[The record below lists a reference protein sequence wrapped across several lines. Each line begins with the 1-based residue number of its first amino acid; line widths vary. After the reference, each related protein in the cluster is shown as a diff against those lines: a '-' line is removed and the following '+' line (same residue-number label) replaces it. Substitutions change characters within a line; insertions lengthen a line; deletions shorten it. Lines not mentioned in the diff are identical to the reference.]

1 MRIWYLT
8 PRLRGSLKRTPDF
21 AMIGSRLKPSHTAY
35 CSRDEVTTSKKQAK
49 YRTEIKNSFAEI
61 IRNNASADSPCIRV
75 SFLDNDLN
83 ALQTRQNFP
92 LPNLRG
98 IKTHILNRIQILNS
112 LMCAPGG
119 SRRRRAWSASLSGF
133 GGVWDLLKR
142 APRRD
147 RVSWPN
153 DSYCS

>member
-1 MRIWYLT
+1 M
-8 PRLRGSLKRTPDF
+8 RGSPKRTPDF
-21 AMIGSRLKPSHTAY
+21 AMIGSRLKPSQTTY

-49 YRTEIKNSFAEI
+49 YRTEIRSSFAEI
-61 IRNNASADSPCIRV
+61 IRNNALAACPCIRV

-98 IKTHILNRIQILNS
+98 IKTNTINRIQILNS
-112 LMCAPGG
+112 LMRAPGE
-119 SRRRRAWSASLSGF
+119 SRQCRAWSASLSGF
-133 GGVWDLLKR
+133 GGVWDLSKR